1 MATTRPETTS
11 QTEATRRDFLKW
23 AWTGLGVIAL
33 AEAGG
38 MAFAFSLPRLA
49 EGEFGSLVTAGPV
62 DEFPPNSVT
71 PFNQA
76 RFYLSR
82 LADGGFLAL
91 YRKCTHLGC
100 SVPWEQPANQ
110 FLCPCHASAFDAR
123 GDVLNPP
130 APRAL
135 DLFLVIIEE
144 GLVKVDTGTI
154 IRRDKFDPSQ
164 LVYP

>member
-1 MATTRPETTS
+1 MTTS
-11 QTEATRRDFLKW
+11 QSDTTPEASRRDFLKL
-23 AWTGLGVIAL
+23 AWLGLGALAL

-38 MAFAFSLPRLA
+38 MAVAFSLPRLA
-49 EGEFGSLVTAGPV
+49 EGDFGGLITAGAV
-62 DEFPPNSVT
+62 DDFPPGSVT
-71 PFNQA
+71 PFNQG

-100 SVPWEQPANQ
+100 TVPWQQPQAK
-110 FLCPCHASAFDAR
+110 FLCPCHASAFDAK

-135 DLFLVIIEE
+135 DLFPVIIEN
-144 GLVKVDTGTI
+144 GQVKVDTGTVVQ
-154 IRRDKFDPSQ
+154 RDKFDPGQ
-164 LVYP
+164 VVYP